1 MLVFAR
7 VRASTRFT
15 MTAQYR
21 WQRPS
26 LDGRLPATTT
36 EPPVSVTRS
45 ATHNDE
51 LHNGSGQDQQQQ
63 QDKSGGRCGAQSAH
77 NVVAAAATSVN
88 RAA

>member
-36 EPPVSVTRS
+36 EP
-45 ATHNDE
+45 
-51 LHNGSGQDQQQQ
+51 
-63 QDKSGGRCGAQSAH
+63 GGIRP
-77 NVVAAAATSVN
+77 
-88 RAA
+88 